1 MSFVT
6 ANRWSPAPQGP
17 QTSADQDFSAA
28 STVWGGAGAASAA
41 AVLRRA
47 GS

>member
-6 ANRWSPAPQGP
+6 ANRWSPVPQGP

-28 STVWGGAGAASAA
+28 STVWGGAGAAA